1 MSFHEFC
8 RESISVDGQIV
19 IGEPGYAIKYA
30 NAKDEIFIVNAQ
42 DLADF
47 IVFLRDNYG
56 DVRNAWSSIPSK
68 KSYIHEYEEK
78 SYRAIYEVAS
88 RVDRLKSISSTGRSQ
103 TKPLTRVISKFICY
117 LGEFDYQDVNENS
130 NFDYD
135 SIDKAVNSLPS
146 NIKNLDQVISSKSTL
161 ATKLPVEVKSQVR
174 LPKQFVLLAGVSG
187 SGKTRFIRQQAKL
200 TGSLEETY
208 CLVPVRP
215 DWHEPS
221 DMLGYVSRLGVDGP
235 RYVVTDVLRFIVSA
249 WKEIIQSVEVGSGK
263 PVWVGR
269 DLDEIRPFWLC
280 LDEMN
285 LAPVEQYFADFLS
298 ILETRQ
304 FLNEEELQQ
313 FNADNGVERTYV
325 FSSDPVLK
333 PEIFAQLDSA
343 GGAAV
348 RSDLGL
354 SGAEFDGLW
363 EYFITS
369 GIPLPFNLIV
379 AGTVNMDETTHGF
392 SRKVIDR
399 ALSLDFGEFFPND
412 FGQFFE
418 QQAEPVAL
426 SYPLASSVSR
436 EDLREVSSD
445 PDGAK
450 SVAFLSG
457 VNSILKGSP
466 FELAYRALNELLL
479 SVSCHGPQDDR
490 ELQAVW
496 DDYLM
501 MKVLP
506 RIEGDQEKLSVFDS
520 SSVDGAESQDILAH
534 LSAHLEMSM
543 PAVWNGD
550 RPDLFRAAINE
561 GQVLSVNCRCNAKL
575 KWMRHRLQTNGFTSF
590 WP

>member
-1 MSFHEFC
+1 MNPGRRLGKRIATQRAKEFAELV
-8 RESISVDGQIV
+8 RSQVAGINDWGGQSIDLLSETPLGKSYEAPNIIAKYYPADAIPDSV
-19 IGEPGYAIKYA
+19 ALK
-30 NAKDEIFIVNAQ
+30 Q
-42 DLADF
+42 DLIQILDF
-47 IVFLRDNYG
+47 YDK
-56 DVRNAWSSIPSK
+56 A
-68 KSYIHEYEEK
+68 
-78 SYRAIYEVAS
+78 
-88 RVDRLKSISSTGRSQ
+88 
-103 TKPLTRVISKFICY
+103 KPLWLGFI
-117 LGEFDYQDVNENS
+117 ERNS
-130 NFDYD
+130 
-135 SIDKAVNSLPS
+135 SNSALVR
-146 NIKNLDQVISSKSTL
+146 KNLEIRRIPKSFILMAGISGT
-161 ATKLPVEVKSQVR
+161 
-174 LPKQFVLLAGVSG
+174 
-187 SGKTRFIRQQAKL
+187 GKTRFIRQQAKL

-249 WKEIIQSVEVGSGK
+249 WKEIIQSVEAGSGK

-325 FSSDPVLK
+325 YSSDPVLK

-343 GGAAV
+343 GVAAV
-348 RSDLGL
+348 RRDLGL
-354 SGAEFDGLW
+354 TGAQFDGLW
-363 EYFITS
+363 EYFKTT

-412 FGQFFE
+412 FDQFFD

-426 SYPLASSVSR
+426 SYPLISSVSR
-436 EDLREVSSD
+436 EDLKEVSPD

-457 VNSILKGSP
+457 VNSILRGSP

-479 SVSCHGPQDDR
+479 SVACHGPQDDR

-496 DDYLM
+496 DDFLM

-520 SSVDGAESQDILAH
+520 VSVDGIEHQDILAH
-534 LSAHLEMSM
+534 LSAHLEVAM
-543 PAVWNGD
+543 PAVWGGG

-561 GQVLSVNCRCNAKL
+561 GEALSVGCRSNAKL